1 MMSKTE
7 TMSPPYRYWL
17 ALHPD
22 IRRPIGGV
30 KQVHR
35 LAEALNHFGRKAT
48 IIQEDASFH
57 PGWFTS
63 NVSTISHSDLSSTTK
78 LRSDRDVIILPE
90 TFLPALSRYAE
101 GIPKIIFNQNGA
113 YSFGLKDHDGFPS
126 PDKVL
131 ELYAHPDIK
140 HVICVSRHDEM
151 LLKHAFQLGDH
162 RVSRIING
170 IETTLFRPD
179 VAKQRLISY
188 MPRKNPKDSQVVVA
202 LLKKQRWFRQFGW
215 SLQAINGLSQAEVA
229 QVMQKSLI
237 FLAFG
242 HPEGF
247 GLPLAE
253 AAACGCYLIG
263 YSGLGG
269 GELLH
274 LASQNHAGQQVDFG
288 DWLGF
293 IQSCEYLHKRLHLG
307 QDELVNCLL
316 RNSQIIR
323 ESYCP
328 NMMIDSVRV
337 ALKRWEE
344 QLV

>member
-1 MMSKTE
+1 MSNTE
-7 TMSPPYRYWL
+7 AMSYPYRYWL

-22 IRRPIGGV
+22 IHRPIGGV

-35 LAEALNHFGRKAT
+35 LAEALNHLGRKAT

-57 PGWFTS
+57 PAWFKS
-63 NVSTISHSDLSSTTK
+63 NVSTISHSDLRTSIK
-78 LRSDRDVIILPE
+78 LRCDRDVIILPE
-90 TFLPALSRYAE
+90 TFLPALSRYAL

-170 IETTLFRPD
+170 IETSLFRPD

-188 MPRKNPKDSQVVVA
+188 MPRKNPKDSAVVVA
-202 LLKKQRWFRQFGW
+202 FLKQQRWFRESGW
-215 SLQAINGLSQAEVA
+215 SLQAINGLSQIEVA
-229 QVMQKSLI
+229 KVMQKSLV

-269 GELLH
+269 GELLQ
-274 LASQNHAGQQVDFG
+274 LVSQNNSGQQVDFG

-293 IQSCEYLHKRLHLG
+293 IQSCERVHKRLNRN
-307 QDELVNCLL
+307 QDELVGCLL
-316 RNSQIIR
+316 KSSKVIR
-323 ESYCP
+323 ENYCSG
-328 NMMIDSVRV
+328 MMIDSVKV